1 MILFSAATVAALYR
15 IGRGAELFP
24 YSHDAHVLLYLS
36 CIVHYRHD
44 SNSILKSLSRDAYSV
59 GKTLFVDEMGFW
71 ANQSPAAMSAKAW
84 PSPRTLSSDNGT
96 R

>member
-15 IGRGAELFP
+15 IGRGAEISP

-59 GKTLFVDEMGFW
+59 GKTLFVDDPYEL
-71 ANQSPAAMSAKAW
+71 SAPTYFTTNHGWRSA
-84 PSPRTLSSDNGT
+84 
-96 R
+96 